1 MKEYAKSGALV
12 NSVQTE
18 NQQIVFD
25 KLLHFFYELIQSGKE
40 SNRKGNQSIEANR
53 RVIK

>member
-25 KLLHFFYELIQSGKE
+25 KLLHFFMNLFKVGKSQIGKE
-40 SNRKGNQSIEANR
+40 
-53 RVIK
+53 IKA